1 MMLYSKCNFPLLVL
15 LVSIIAAL
23 LVMASANAESC
34 GNDNCCLSLA
44 KVMTAVIEI
53 NAKLDEQAH
62 ELKLLKADINANL
75 ASTTAISTQFARRS
89 VDLLQHNARL
99 QAPIKSEGNA
109 DQLLQSK
116 CLASLLY
123 LCS

>member
-15 LVSIIAAL
+15 LVSIVYAL

-34 GNDNCCLSLA
+34 GNDNCCLALA

-53 NAKLDEQAH
+53 NSKLDEQAQ

-75 ASTTAISTQFARRS
+75 ASTTTISTQFARRS
-89 VDLLQHNARL
+89 VDLLQHDARL
-99 QAPIKSEGNA
+99 QAHIKASGNA

-116 CLASLLY
+116 WIASLLN
-123 LCS
+123 LCR